1 MKDFSRC
8 LGISVMT
15 YAALVVFTSLW
26 KLSQLGGSSASV
38 KTLLGITIDNKIT
51 EHNISTTFGLSWQT
65 LIAFIISFCLVCAL
79 TYLTDKFSEKKHD

>member
-8 LGISVMT
+8 LGVSVVT

-26 KLSQLGGSSASV
+26 KLFQLGGSSASV

-51 EHNISTTFGLSWQT
+51 EHKISTTFGLSWQT
-65 LIAFIISFCLVCAL
+65 LIAFIIYFCLVYAL
-79 TYLTDKFSEKKHD
+79 TYLTDKFSETKHD